1 MKISRVAIKIK
12 RFALKLKNNT
22 LRNFFTYYKYSK
34 CSEDRVA
41 TFIRI
46 WESFIFVWKILL
58 EPSVSS
64 SIDDK
69 KKKKKKKELY
79 SQRMESQYFNGKKYV
94 FKACLLEFL
103 LISFIESSPSVRKL
117 SRKSWFLEAAEYR
130 FYNCFENFSNISFF
144 SFHRS
149 CLLSSRWVKSSPRR
163 IPRKRINI
171 SKTCL
176 HQFVEKL

>member
-64 SIDDK
+64 SIETATKRRRRRK
-69 KKKKKKKELY
+69 KNCILNEWKANI
-79 SQRMESQYFNGKKYV
+79 SMERNTFSKL
-94 FKACLLEFL
+94 ACFL
-103 LISFIESSPSVRKL
+103 LISFIESSPRV
-117 SRKSWFLEAAEYR
+117 
-130 FYNCFENFSNISFF
+130 FENFRGNRGFSRQRNIDFTTVSKTFPTSPFFPFLPSFF
-144 SFHRS
+144 FFTMGKIF
-149 CLLSSRWVKSSPRR
+149 SSSNTS
-163 IPRKRINI
+163 
-171 SKTCL
+171 
-176 HQFVEKL
+176 